1 MKRPLAIVGQASTA
15 TSLKPLRFR
24 IGETP
29 LQVAD
34 TGDGTAAALFGDML
48 VLAGAEL
55 LRDADSSETD
65 LAIILRAPSSTTS
78 QTHAESL
85 EAGADVVLG
94 SPRPAFARLL
104 VEELTPSEVTPV

>member
-1 MKRPLAIVGQASTA
+1 MKRLLAIMGQASAA

-24 IGETP
+24 IGDTL

-48 VLAGAEL
+48 VVAGAVL
-55 LRDADSSETD
+55 LPDAHSSEAD

-78 QTHAESL
+78 QAHAESL
-85 EAGADVVLG
+85 EAGADFVLG